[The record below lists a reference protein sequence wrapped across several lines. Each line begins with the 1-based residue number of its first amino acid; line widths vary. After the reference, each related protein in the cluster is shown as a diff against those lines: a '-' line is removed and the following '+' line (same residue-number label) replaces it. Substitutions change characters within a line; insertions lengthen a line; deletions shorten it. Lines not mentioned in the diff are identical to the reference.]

1 MNTQIRNT
9 FGTNVPPIIAF
20 GKLSKTP
27 KAQELDS
34 AVYDPV
40 TQKQNTSVVLQTRA
54 ELCVRSK
61 LEEVS

>member
-20 GKLSKTP
+20 GQLSETP
-27 KAQELDS
+27 KSQELDS

-40 TQKQNTSVVLQTRA
+40 SQKNRIL
-54 ELCVRSK
+54 LWFFK
-61 LEEVS
+61 KG